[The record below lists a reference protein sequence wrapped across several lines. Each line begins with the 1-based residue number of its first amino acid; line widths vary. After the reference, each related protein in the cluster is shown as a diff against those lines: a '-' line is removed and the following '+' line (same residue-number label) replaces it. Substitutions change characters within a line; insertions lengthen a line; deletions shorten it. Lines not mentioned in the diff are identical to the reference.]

1 MANIVRAL
9 AITLLGAAAFA
20 ADHEDIPSPEDW
32 YKNDYAPLYGD
43 KPGDRAAEIAGHFA
57 DQVQVHGADPGTY
70 DSLSWMSGA
79 IEEWL
84 NDGWLRSELAALQF
98 DQLNS
103 HTAAF
108 KAKWRDYYTHDV
120 TAYECGWYLADVI
133 EGRWRITEYA
143 TIQCDEHGL

>member
-1 MANIVRAL
+1 MSEAIV
-9 AITLLGAAAFA
+9 
-20 ADHEDIPSPEDW
+20 S
-32 YKNDYAPLYGD
+32 
-43 KPGDRAAEIAGHFA
+43 
-57 DQVQVHGADPGTY
+57 
-70 DSLSWMSGA
+70 
-79 IEEWL
+79 WL

-108 KAKWRDYYTHDV
+108 KAKWRDYYTDDV

-143 TIQCDEHGL
+143 TIQCRNCRLRPGSQHLTP